1 MGNSFVC
8 GKMALIIGG
17 TSGIG
22 LCVAQI
28 LSEKGAVV
36 HVTGTH
42 DPQCNGLHVVPC
54 NFERNGLAELEQESM
69 QHLLSECDILCVC
82 YGPFVQKKMHETLME
97 DWKKMA
103 LLDYA
108 LPGIAVSM
116 VLPSMMKKKCGS
128 IVLFGGTRSE
138 LPRACATNAAY
149 LGAKTG
155 LSVIARSVAREYGS
169 MGIRCNVILPG
180 FTGNAPQGFLSEP
193 MQIAEKAVYVI
204 EQRDVNGVFLNVDYG
219 WM

>member
-1 MGNSFVC
+1 MLRSFCTKENARNFDGRLAENGV
-8 GKMALIIGG
+8 A
-17 TSGIG
+17 G
-22 LCVAQI
+22 LCPSRNCSEHGVA
-28 LSEKGAVV
+28 L
-36 HVTGTH
+36 H
-42 DPQCNGLHVVPC
+42 D
-54 NFERNGLAELEQESM
+54 E
-69 QHLLSECDILCVC
+69 
-82 YGPFVQKKMHETLME
+82 
-97 DWKKMA
+97 
-103 LLDYA
+103 
-108 LPGIAVSM
+108 
-116 VLPSMMKKKCGS
+116 KKCGS

-169 MGIRCNVILPG
+169 IGIRCNVILPG

-204 EQRDVNGVFLNVDYG
+204 EQRDVNGVFFNVDYG